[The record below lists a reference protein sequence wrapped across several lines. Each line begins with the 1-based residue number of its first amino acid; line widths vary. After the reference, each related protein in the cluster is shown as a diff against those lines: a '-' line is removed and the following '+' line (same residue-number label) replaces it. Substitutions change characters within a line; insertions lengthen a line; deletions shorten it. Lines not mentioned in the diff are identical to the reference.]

1 MGITKD
7 KTRKRSNT
15 PDVGAQRR
23 TAKGGG
29 QLHRNIENPAEEN
42 RDPAPGR
49 EKAITRPGHKK
60 AGS

>member
-1 MGITKD
+1 MSITKD

-23 TAKGGG
+23 AAKGG
-29 QLHRNIENPAEEN
+29 QLHRNVEQPAEEN

-49 EKAITRPGHKK
+49 GKAITRPGHKK